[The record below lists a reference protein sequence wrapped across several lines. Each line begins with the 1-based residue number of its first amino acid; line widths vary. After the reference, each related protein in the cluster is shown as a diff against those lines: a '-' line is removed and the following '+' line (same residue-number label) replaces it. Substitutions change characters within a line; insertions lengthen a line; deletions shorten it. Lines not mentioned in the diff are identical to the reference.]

1 MKIYIPKHLR
11 NIEIIDQL
19 YRMIEDYEEQYSS
32 VVSTQQGSFDDYY
45 IYYGSDPVKNFLRLC
60 IPKSSLPDNQDYE
73 EVINYLSKLFYSV
86 KGTIQVFNYMIQ
98 YLPLDF
104 DGEIIYDSG
113 EITVNFENL
122 SVENESLFYELL
134 KKFLDALIYHTRLN
148 TNIGSGSID
157 LTIQSKFQN
166 YIGANLRSY
175 NKMTVMPY
183 EIDYQ

>member
-11 NIEIIDQL
+11 NIELIDQL
-19 YRMIEDYEEQYSS
+19 YRMIESYEEQY
-32 VVSTQQGSFDDYY
+32 TQSQKGSFDDYY
-45 IYYGSDPVKNFLRLC
+45 VYSGSDPVKNFLRLC
-60 IPKSSLPDNQDYE
+60 IPESSLPADQDYE
-73 EVINYLSKLFYSV
+73 EAINYLSKLFYSV

-134 KKFLDALIYHTRLN
+134 KGFLDALTYYTRLN

-157 LTIQSKFQN
+157 LIIQSKFQN

-175 NKMTVMPY
+175 NKMTVTPY
-183 EIDYQ
+183 EIDYQQ

>member
-45 IYYGSDPVKNFLRLC
+45 IYSGSDPVKNFLRLC

-134 KKFLDALIYHTRLN
+134 KKFLDALIYYTRLN
-148 TNIGSGSID
+148 TNICSGSID
-157 LTIQSKFQN
+157 LTIQNKFQN

-175 NKMTVMPY
+175 NKMTVTPY
-183 EIDYQ
+183 EIDY